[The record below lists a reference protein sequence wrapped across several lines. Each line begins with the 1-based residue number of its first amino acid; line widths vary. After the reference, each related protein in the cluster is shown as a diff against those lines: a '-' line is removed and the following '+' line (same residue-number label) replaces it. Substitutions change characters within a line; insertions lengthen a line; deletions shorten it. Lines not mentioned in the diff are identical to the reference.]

1 MRKGCCLMWD
11 LVLGPAFLTRVFF
24 TYSHGWYMLW
34 TRPEDKTSCFLNP
47 GFLLSRRL
55 SLEHT
60 GTVRAITELDCLS
73 WKLMVHPSGR
83 GNAKKRGLES
93 VVSLLLKSKDLYLTL
108 SWVFFTATCPVIS
121 LCPCSAWYHSDY
133 LLPLTTRMAEQGVLF
148 AARKPKTAKNPS
160 VASFCVLW
168 GCTVRRELPP
178 CIPVLIKYLSLWTPV
193 RTPFHCLF

>member
-1 MRKGCCLMWD
+1 MCTMRKGCFLMWD

-83 GNAKKRGLES
+83 GNAKKSGLES
-93 VVSLLLKSKDLYLTL
+93 VVSLLLKCKDLSHPKLG
-108 SWVFFTATCPVIS
+108 VFHCHKPSPVTMPCPVPLWLPS
-121 LCPCSAWYHSDY
+121 TTNNRNGWARSTVCS
-133 LLPLTTRMAEQGVLF
+133 
-148 AARKPKTAKNPS
+148 
-160 VASFCVLW
+160 
-168 GCTVRRELPP
+168 
-178 CIPVLIKYLSLWTPV
+178 
-193 RTPFHCLF
+193 

>member
-1 MRKGCCLMWD
+1 
-11 LVLGPAFLTRVFF
+11 
-24 TYSHGWYMLW
+24 MLW
-34 TRPEDKTSCFLNP
+34 TRPEDKTSCFSNP

-121 LCPCSAWYHSDY
+121 LCPCSAWYHSGY